1 MSWIE
6 PNEHLPSETEL
17 FRAMRDLLEGIAQ
30 IAENH
35 GFKRGDDLQ
44 VWLARNLRRCAMT
57 DEMVFAAMQKAD
69 ELGQPLDDIDARQIL
84 VAALALTAEADGNKP
99 S

>member
-1 MSWIE
+1 M
-6 PNEHLPSETEL
+6 PSEAEV
-17 FRAMRDLLEGIAQ
+17 FGAMHDLLEGIAQ

-35 GFKRGDDLQ
+35 GFNRGDDLQ
-44 VWLARNLRRCAMT
+44 VWLARNLRRCAVT
-57 DEMVFAAMQKAD
+57 DEMVFAAMRKAD

-84 VAALALTAEADGNKP
+84 AAALALPGEADGNRP